1 MNKKSFFVYVSCV
14 LLLLGAGI
22 YLLKSDSARI
32 TIPQFSFPVT
42 TSQPSPSVSSQSAEL
57 AQVKR
62 VIDGDTI
69 ELVDGRKVRYIGID
83 TPELHHPTKGVQCF
97 GKEAMEKNKELV
109 EGKMIKMKKD
119 ISETDR
125 YKRLLRY
132 IWVGDIFVNEFL
144 VQEGFAS
151 QATFPPDV
159 AHVDLFKLA
168 AEEARVNKKGLWSLC
183 K

>member
-1 MNKKSFFVYVSCV
+1 MSFV

-22 YLLKSDSARI
+22 YLLNSASARI
-32 TIPQFSFPVT
+32 TIPQFTFPT
-42 TSQPSPSVSSQSAEL
+42 ATAQPSPFVSSQSAEL
-57 AQVKR
+57 ATVKR

-69 ELVDGRKVRYIGID
+69 ELNDGRKVRYIGID

-109 EGKMIKMKKD
+109 EGKTIKMKRD

-132 IWVGDIFVNEFL
+132 VWVGDIFVNEFL
-144 VQEGFAS
+144 AREGFAS

-159 AHVDLFKLA
+159 ANVELFKLA
-168 AEEARVNKKGLWSLC
+168 AEDARVNNKGLWKSC
-183 K
+183 NK